1 MKIKITLLYISALAL
16 GAIFGYFSSSLV
28 GVLPKEVSE
37 SSGLILYNDLLI
49 THNDSG
55 NSSVLYL
62 LNKNSFKVEKK
73 VEVTNAKNIDWED
86 ITQDKDFV
94 YVGDFGNYWGDR
106 EDLVIYKIAKKDLKA
121 LDKVTAEKIYFSYP
135 DKVDNIRKSRNDYD
149 AEALFYKNNELYI
162 LTKQWRSKGT
172 VAYKIPVKSGKHI
185 ASKVGEYNTNGMVT
199 GATYSSNN
207 NKIVLVGYNMF
218 MLPFIIEIENST
230 ASNLF
235 KGSVKK
241 NPLDI
246 GFAQIEGITKFD
258 DDSYY
263 LSSESFTKLGA
274 SASIY
279 KLKSRK

>member
-1 MKIKITLLYISALAL
+1 MKIKIILIYVSALTAGL
-16 GAIFGYFSSSLV
+16 IFGQFSSSLV
-28 GVLPKEVSE
+28 GVLPEAVSE

-55 NSSVLYL
+55 NTPTLYF

-73 VEVTNAKNIDWED
+73 VEVANAKNIDWED
-86 ITQDKDFV
+86 ITQDKDYV

-106 EDLVIYKIAKKDLKA
+106 EDLVIYRIAKKDLKL
-121 LDKVTAEKIYFSYP
+121 LDKVTAEKIYFNYS
-135 DKVDNIRKSRNDYD
+135 DKTSNTRKSRSDYD
-149 AEALFYKNNELYI
+149 AESLFYKGGELYI

-172 VAYKIPVKSGKHI
+172 VAYKIPAKPGKHI

-199 GATYSSNN
+199 GATYNNSN

-218 MLPFIIEIENST
+218 MLPFVIEIENST

-235 KGSVKK
+235 AGTVKK
-241 NPLDI
+241 TPLEI
-246 GFAQIEGITKFD
+246 GFAQIEGITKFND
-258 DDSYY
+258 DTYY

-274 SASIY
+274 NASIY
-279 KLKSRK
+279 KLK